1 MYKKIDIL
9 NFWGIGELKHL
20 NIALPILIVS
30 FAISIIPYEGRVM
43 FINLLSLSCVPS
55 AIILLVNERK
65 SLAKKKIIIDKL
77 IPFILVSNLDFVSV
91 DEIRYI
97 IFAVLYII
105 LLNLPFIKY
114 DFYKSRPIEIISK
127 LSFAIVLSLFI
138 AQIIALGILLLQI
151 SQYNK

>member
-43 FINLLSLSCVPS
+43 FINLLSLSCVPT

-65 SLAKKKIIIDKL
+65 SFAKKKIIIDKL
-77 IPFILVSNLDFVSV
+77 IPFILVSNLDFVSI

-114 DFYKSRPIEIISK
+114 DFYKSRPFEIISK
-127 LSFAIVLSLFI
+127 LSFAIVLSFFI